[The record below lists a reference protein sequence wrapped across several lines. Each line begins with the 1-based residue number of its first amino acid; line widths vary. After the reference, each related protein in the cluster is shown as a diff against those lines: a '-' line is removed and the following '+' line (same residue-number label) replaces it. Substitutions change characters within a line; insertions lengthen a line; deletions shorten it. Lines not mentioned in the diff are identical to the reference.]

1 MSYERIIKTQVENI
15 WIRFVFQKF
24 VYRGMDKSDLIF
36 PLDPKKN
43 PFEPYKTEIQ
53 KFFNIVD
60 KICDAGHNFKIIET
74 HFGKKYYHD
83 PKKISIWSRRDLNKT
98 GIDFTSI
105 YENAVEYSDCWQGSQ
120 LKQNIKSL
128 SEYLLSNANNRIC
141 SRTLTKNDIDVIH
154 ELNNWVNKRKDSNP
168 IVIHVRRDND
178 FFEASNQLLPLGTKD
193 LFCQNVMNKICEHKI
208 NNHQDIITLLPNETE
223 EFFCSIC
230 RPISEQEISKIEIVK
245 G

>member
-43 PFEPYKTEIQ
+43 PFEPYKAEIQ
-53 KFFNIVD
+53 KFFHIVD
-60 KICDAGHNFKIIET
+60 
-74 HFGKKYYHD
+74 
-83 PKKISIWSRRDLNKT
+83 
-98 GIDFTSI
+98 
-105 YENAVEYSDCWQGSQ
+105 
-120 LKQNIKSL
+120 
-128 SEYLLSNANNRIC
+128 
-141 SRTLTKNDIDVIH
+141 
-154 ELNNWVNKRKDSNP
+154 
-168 IVIHVRRDND
+168 
-178 FFEASNQLLPLGTKD
+178 
-193 LFCQNVMNKICEHKI
+193 KICEHKI
-208 NNHQDIITLLPNETE
+208 NNHQNIITLLPNETE